1 MTKISENFVI
11 QEFVPP
17 QIYNQFGEK
26 SIWFINPQIIK
37 IAEFVRSFFNKPVTI
52 NNWHVGGTYTES
64 GFRMPDTTT
73 GAKLSAHK
81 RGQAVDIKMSGVDY
95 EHIRKT
101 ILENEK
107 KFIDAGVT
115 TFEDGTKTWLHLD
128 CRYTMS
134 DKILVVPF
142 Q

>member
-1 MTKISENFVI
+1 MISPYFVI

-17 QIYNQFGEK
+17 QIYNQFKDK
-26 SIWFINPQIIK
+26 SIWFVNPQIIK
-37 IAEFVRSFFNKPVTI
+37 VAEFIRSYFNKSVII

-73 GAKLSAHK
+73 GAKLSTHK
-81 RGQAVDIKMSGVDY
+81 RGNAIDIKMPGVDY
-95 EHIRKT
+95 DEVRKT
-101 ILENEK
+101 ILSNEK
-107 KFIDAGVT
+107 EFISAGIT
-115 TFEDGTKTWLHLD
+115 TIEDGTSTWLHVD
-128 CRYTMS
+128 CRYTQM

>member
-1 MTKISENFVI
+1 MISQYFVI

-17 QIYNQFGEK
+17 QIYNQFKEN
-26 SIWFINPQIIK
+26 SIWFVNPQIIK
-37 IAEFVRSFFNKPVTI
+37 VAEFVRSYFNKPVTI
-52 NNWHVGGTYTES
+52 NNWHKGGTYTES

-81 RGQAVDIKMSGVDY
+81 RGCAVDIKMPAVDY
-95 EHIRKT
+95 DEIRKT
-101 ILENEK
+101 ILLNEK
-107 KFIDAGVT
+107 QFMGAGIT
-115 TFEDGTKTWLHLD
+115 TIEDGTETWLHVD
-128 CRYTMS
+128 CRYTQM